1 LCKKCCKPIH
11 NKPQERCQEKTWAT
25 MPAHIKA
32 AVKKESKQVNNVKA
46 QADTDAKN

>member
-1 LCKKCCKPIH
+1 
-11 NKPQERCQEKTWAT
+11 

-46 QADTDAKN
+46 QTDTDAKN

>member
-1 LCKKCCKPIH
+1 
-11 NKPQERCQEKTWAT
+11 

-32 AVKKESKQVNNVKA
+32 AVKKESKQVNNVEA